1 MRNYTLQLLLL
12 TVLLFTTS
20 SLSAQ
25 GNDKLGSWYVYNGF
39 FNFSPKTE
47 LFIEGQ
53 WRTYEP
59 ITNNQ
64 NIFFRPFF
72 SYNIHPSFQI
82 GIGQEYHMSYNYVE
96 GTKDKTKKDEFRT
109 TLQAIAKH
117 KAGRVNFQH
126 RYRYEFR
133 FLENTNEQRAR
144 YRLQLGVPL
153 SDKEMGKGVFFTTFG
168 NEIILNTNP
177 SLNLSQNRT
186 YAMLGYQLTQS
197 THLQSGYMRINYS
210 DGSAHNRLQFFV
222 TQKLNF
228 YDNN

>member
-1 MRNYTLQLLLL
+1 MKNYKLQLSLSIIMLSI
-12 TVLLFTTS
+12 TTS
-20 SLSAQ
+20 VLAQ

-47 LFIEGQ
+47 LFVEGQ

-59 ITNNQ
+59 ISNNQ
-64 NIFFRPFF
+64 NVFFRPFF
-72 SYNIHPSFQI
+72 SYNIHPSFQV
-82 GIGQEYHMSYNYVE
+82 GLGQEYHMGYNYTE
-96 GTKDKTKKDEFRT
+96 NKEDKTKNEEFRT

-117 KAGRVNFQH
+117 KVGRVNFQH

-144 YRLQLGVPL
+144 YRLQLGIPL
-153 SDKEMGKGVFFTTFG
+153 NAKEMGKGVFFTTIG
-168 NEIILNTNP
+168 NEIILNTKP

-186 YAMLGYQLTQS
+186 YAMLGYQITES
-197 THLQSGYMRINYS
+197 THLQGGYMKINYS
-210 DGSAHNRLQFFV
+210 DATSHNRLQFFI

-228 YDNN
+228 FDNN